1 MILVAWVRVPL
12 IAPIEEDM
20 EILQFIMTES
30 FNVSM
35 QTLTIEITGV
45 GSRYDWLE
53 IFRTIVG
60 IIFGILSA
68 LGLETL
74 IRIFK
79 RKK

>member
-35 QTLTIEITGV
+35 QTLSIEIIGV

-60 IIFGILSA
+60 IIFGMLAA
-68 LGLETL
+68 LGLESL
-74 IRIFK
+74 IRIF
-79 RKK
+79 RGKK

>member
-1 MILVAWVRVPL
+1 
-12 IAPIEEDM
+12 M
-20 EILQFIMTES
+20 EALQFLMIES
-30 FNVSM
+30 FNPLI

-45 GSRYDWLE
+45 GSRSDWLE

-79 RKK
+79 GKK

>member
-1 MILVAWVRVPL
+1 
-12 IAPIEEDM
+12 M
-20 EILQFIMTES
+20 EALQFLMIES
-30 FNVSM
+30 FNPLI

>member
-1 MILVAWVRVPL
+1 
-12 IAPIEEDM
+12 M
-20 EILQFIMTES
+20 EALQFLMIES
-30 FNVSM
+30 FNPLI

-79 RKK
+79 GKK

>member
-1 MILVAWVRVPL
+1 MIP
-12 IAPIEEDM
+12 PPGNYFEEDM

-35 QTLTIEITGV
+35 QSLTIEITGV

-60 IIFGILSA
+60 IIFGILAA
-68 LGLETL
+68 LGLESL
-74 IRIFK
+74 IRIF
-79 RKK
+79 RGKK

>member
-30 FNVSM
+30 FNLSM
-35 QTLTIEITGV
+35 QSLTIEITGV

-60 IIFGILSA
+60 IIFGILAA
-68 LGLETL
+68 LGLESL

-79 RKK
+79 GKK

>member
-1 MILVAWVRVPL
+1 
-12 IAPIEEDM
+12 M
-20 EILQFIMTES
+20 EALQFLMIDNLN
-30 FNVSM
+30 F
-35 QTLTIEITGV
+35 LTQSLHIEIVGV

>member
-30 FNVSM
+30 FNLSM
-35 QTLTIEITGV
+35 QSLTIEITGV

-60 IIFGILSA
+60 IIFGILAA
-68 LGLETL
+68 LGLESL
-74 IRIFK
+74 IRIF
-79 RKK
+79 RGKK

>member
-1 MILVAWVRVPL
+1 
-12 IAPIEEDM
+12 M
-20 EILQFIMTES
+20 EALQFLMIES
-30 FNVSM
+30 FNPLI

-79 RKK
+79 GKKWET

>member
-35 QTLTIEITGV
+35 QSLTIEITGV

-60 IIFGILSA
+60 IIFGILAA
-68 LGLETL
+68 LGLESL
-74 IRIFK
+74 IRIF
-79 RKK
+79 RGKK